1 MVAIVG
7 IILMTT
13 DGTYEQ
19 NRFMLGVVLTAVAML
34 ILLFKYYIEQS
45 VMTGKIK
52 RIKLSG
58 ISMQSNGILVEAKKF
73 NIINFFM
80 RTILFLTM
88 LFFLAVMINENIPIF
103 RFFRIPVMISGA
115 QSSTFYYSLAAVA
128 AAELFVLTIMHIIF
142 QSNIAKRRLP
152 QFNKRGAA
160 YDKI

>member
-1 MVAIVG
+1 MYCSE
-7 IILMTT
+7 L
-13 DGTYEQ
+13 
-19 NRFMLGVVLTAVAML
+19 R
-34 ILLFKYYIEQS
+34 
-45 VMTGKIK
+45 
-52 RIKLSG
+52 LSL
-58 ISMQSNGILVEAKKF
+58 QV
-73 NIINFFM
+73 
-80 RTILFLTM
+80 
-88 LFFLAVMINENIPIF
+88 F